1 MSSTL
6 TYKCP
11 NCDAGLVFDAAA
23 QSFKCEFCL
32 SDFTK
37 DELDATASA
46 RQEREA
52 ADRAFADEMQGY
64 RCSSCGAEVIAD
76 RSTVADVCCYCH
88 NPIVMIDGVTG
99 INKPEKIVPFR
110 FDKEEAKATFLRYA
124 KKKWFVPRDYFS
136 PEQTD
141 KITGV
146 YYPFWVVDADTS
158 SSFSARGITKT
169 SWRQGDYRYTKTSYY
184 AVKRIGGIHFEDITA
199 SAISSEDRE
208 MLEGVLPYPLNEHI
222 DFSSPY
228 LHGFVAKKKD
238 MSREALNENIR
249 GKMTDY
255 SETLYMNT
263 VSGYTSVT
271 DRNVSMRVNKS
282 HWDYTLLPVWILTYI
297 RRGKTYT
304 YAMNGATGKIYGELP
319 ISAPKL
325 ALAASIAGV
334 LSGLLTLL
342 IGWGMT

>member
-11 NCDAGLVFDAAA
+11 NCDAGLVFDAES

-32 SDFTK
+32 SSFTK
-37 DELDATASA
+37 EELDSTESA
-46 RQEREA
+46 RREREA
-52 ADRAFADEMQGY
+52 EDRAFADEMQGY
-64 RCSSCGAEVIAD
+64 RCSSCGAEIIAD
-76 RSTVADVCCYCH
+76 RSTVADFCCYCH
-88 NPIVMIDGVTG
+88 NPIVMTDGVTG
-99 INKPEKIVPFR
+99 INKPRKIVPFR

-184 AVKRIGGIHFEDITA
+184 AVKRSGGIHFEDITA
-199 SAISSEDRE
+199 SAISTEDRD
-208 MLEGVLPYPLNEHI
+208 MLEGVLPYPMNEHI

-228 LHGFVAKKKD
+228 LHGFVAKKRD
-238 MSREALNENIR
+238 MDRETLSEDIR
-249 GKMTDY
+249 RRMTDY
-255 SETLYMNT
+255 SEDLYMDT
-263 VSGYTSVT
+263 VLGYDSVV
-271 DRNVSMRVNKS
+271 DRDVAVNVHASP
-282 HWDYTLLPVWILTYI
+282 WDYTLLPIWILTYR

-325 ALAASIAGV
+325 AIASAI
-334 LSGLLTLL
+334 SGLLIGLLTFL
-342 IGWGMT
+342 IGWGMV